1 MMKKIAVKAGVL
13 TAVFVAALILFS
25 NLINRG
31 NTDMSADMGGAALP
45 RISFVTE
52 GYEVNT
58 LPGYR
63 TDMEIT
69 SMRDTV
75 TPVTN
80 RELTMKLESYDAA
93 IENISWQVFT
103 LDGEECLQQEE
114 AKSAEKQQTLKLEGD
129 GILDK
134 ERILK
139 VTLHLENQ
147 DVYYYTRI
155 KNSAECSYRE
165 CLEFAQTFHES
176 ALKKDNAEQMTKWLE
191 TGQGGGDES
200 YQTVTIHSDLTH
212 VSWGELRPQIQ
223 DEIRWEIK
231 ECNEAY
237 TSVLL
242 NYRVRCAGVTEN
254 PDADYMVKEFMR
266 VRKAN
271 NTMYLLDYNRTMN
284 RYFDG
289 KEGSLSEKGILLGT
303 APENLEYKN
312 NPEGTIV
319 SFVQNNELWNYN
331 QETDELSLVFSFA
344 DAEGADERNFY
355 DRHEVHIVSVDKA
368 GSTTFTVSGYMNR
381 GIHEGQVGVAVYYFD
396 SENHSVA
403 ERAFVPSSKGY
414 YVMKNELGKF
424 VYFSQKSEKL
434 YVLVDGMLYMVDMAA
449 DTRKVLV
456 RGLEE
461 GQYEASGDGRL
472 LAYQDMGGKP
482 EESRKIT
489 VLNLESG
496 ESFEVT
502 SGDEEYLKPIGFI
515 RDDLVY
521 GTLRRADAGETGAG
535 QKVCPMYKLE
545 IVNQKQKIVK
555 EYQVPDVWI
564 LDGFVTENML
574 TMNRVVKNGAVY
586 KPVNAEY
593 ITNNEEQE
601 ESNILL
607 EPYRDPTCG
616 TVMRL
621 TYAGGIGDNEAK
633 VLKPK
638 QVLFDKPM
646 NISFDESPGSGKYYV
661 YALGELQEIYD
672 RAGYAVRKAEEIEGV
687 AVSSRQAYVYEK
699 GNIPTLYE
707 VDNMEE
713 VRAEAGESTLAA
725 CLRKI
730 LEFEGQHADVMQEM
744 KEGSSPEEVLTVH
757 SGGEGLDLTGCTV
770 EEIQYTIS
778 RETPVIAV
786 LEDGH
791 AVLLIGYN
799 KEKIAYLDPE
809 DGKRYSVTKQTM
821 KEMAAKSGNTFVGY
835 AKAK

>member
-1 MMKKIAVKAGVL
+1 MIKKIAVKAGVL
-13 TAVFVAALILFS
+13 TAVFIAAVIFFS
-25 NLINRG
+25 YLTNRG
-31 NTDMSADMGGAALP
+31 NTDMSADMGGATLP
-45 RISFVTE
+45 QISFTTE

-58 LPGYR
+58 LPGYK
-63 TDMEIT
+63 TDMLIT

-80 RELTMKLESYDAA
+80 RKLTMNLKSYDAVV
-93 IENISWQVFT
+93 EKISWQVFS
-103 LDGEECLQQEE
+103 LNGEECLQQETI
-114 AKSAEKQQTLKLEGD
+114 KSAGKMQTLKFEGN
-129 GILDK
+129 GILDE
-134 ERILK
+134 ERVLK

-155 KNSAECSYRE
+155 KNSAECNYRE
-165 CLEFAQTFHES
+165 SLEFAKTFHES
-176 ALKKDNAEQMTKWLE
+176 ALKKDNTEQMAKWLE
-191 TGQGGGDES
+191 TSPGGGSES
-200 YQTVTIHSDLTH
+200 YQTVTINSDTTH
-212 VSWGELRPQIQ
+212 VSWGDLRPRIQ

-242 NYRVRCAGVTEN
+242 TYRVKCAGVTES
-254 PDADYMVKEFMR
+254 PDAEYLVKEFLR

-289 KEGSLSEKGILLGT
+289 KEGSLSEEGILLGT

-312 NPEGTIV
+312 NSEGTIV

-331 QETDELSLVFSFA
+331 KEADELSLVFSFA
-344 DAEGADERNFY
+344 DAEGVDERNFY

-381 GIHEGQVGVAVYYFD
+381 GTHEGQVGVAVYYFD
-396 SENHSVA
+396 SEKSSVV
-403 ERAFVPSSKGY
+403 ERAFVPSIKGY
-414 YVMKNELGKF
+414 HVMKDELGKF
-424 VYFSQKSEKL
+424 VYFSHKSEKL
-434 YVLVDGMLYMVDMAA
+434 YVLVDGMLYMVDMEA

-461 GQYEASGDGRL
+461 GQYKASEDGHL

-482 EESRKIT
+482 DESRKIT

-496 ESFEVT
+496 ASFEVT
-502 SGDEEYLKPIGFI
+502 SAGEEYLKPIGFI
-515 RDDLVY
+515 KEDLVY
-521 GTLRRADAGETGAG
+521 GTLRQSDAGETGAG
-535 QKVCPMYKLE
+535 QRVSPMYKLE

-555 EYQVPDVWI
+555 EYHVTDVFI
-564 LDGFVTENML
+564 LDGQVEENML
-574 TMNRVVKNGAVY
+574 TLNRVVKRGSVY
-586 KPVNAEY
+586 KPVNPEY
-593 ITNNEEQE
+593 ITNNEERV
-601 ESNILL
+601 ESNIMP
-607 EPYRDPTCG
+607 ESYWDPTCG
-616 TVMRL
+616 TEMRL
-621 TYAGGIGDNEAK
+621 TYARGIGDSEAK

-638 QVLFDKPM
+638 LVLFDKPM
-646 NISFDESPGSGKYYV
+646 NISFDESAGSGKYYV
-661 YALGELQEIYD
+661 YALGELQAVYD

-687 AVSSRQAYVYEK
+687 AVSSCQAYVYEK
-699 GNIPTLYE
+699 GNIPMLYE
-707 VDNMEE
+707 VDNMEGFK
-713 VRAEAGESTLAA
+713 AEKGESTLAA
-725 CLRKI
+725 CLRRM
-730 LEFEGQHADVMQEM
+730 LEFEGQHADVMMELE
-744 KEGSSPEEVLTVH
+744 EGSSPEEVLTVH

-770 EEIQYTIS
+770 DEIKYTIS

-809 DGKRYSVTKQTM
+809 DGKRYSVTKKRM
-821 KEMAAKSGNTFVGY
+821 EEMTAKSGNTFVGY